1 VNGPVAT
8 SALEAQVDAMLQRVR
23 EHRERRTAE
32 IQATTERQAAEILR
46 GARAE
51 ARENLHR
58 AVSRERAHMAQ
69 GLRQAEARAEL
80 ESRRRAQLE
89 TRALL
94 GHMWESV
101 AAALETRWRTDG
113 QRDAWIAAALG
124 QAAHLLTGQ
133 AWHIEHAAGVSNEDC
148 QRGEALA
155 RGAGATA
162 VEWQLDPQTRAGLR
176 VRSPGAC
183 LDATTEGLLAQRED
197 IEATFL
203 FEYLSLDAAGA
214 KP

>member
-1 VNGPVAT
+1 VNRRVAT
-8 SALEAQVDAMLQRVR
+8 SALEAQVVALLERVR
-23 EHRERRTAE
+23 EHRERRSGE
-32 IQATTERQAAEILR
+32 IQATSERQTAEILR

-94 GHMWESV
+94 GHMWQSV
-101 AAALETRWRTDG
+101 ATALEARWRTDA
-113 QRDAWIAAALG
+113 QRDAWITAAVAEAS
-124 QAAHLLTGQ
+124 QLLTGQ
-133 AWHIEHAAGVSNEDC
+133 AWQIEHAAGVSNEGRE
-148 QRGEALA
+148 RGEALA
-155 RGAGATA
+155 RAAGASA

-183 LDATTEGLLAQRED
+183 LDATAEGLLARRED
-197 IEATFL
+197 VEAAFL
-203 FEYLSLDAAGA
+203 SEYLALDAAGE